1 MAAAQTAQVSP
12 EPGRPQA
19 SIVRPK
25 PQSVGVADSVSLWPG
40 GIVYYQ
46 IDSSSGDM
54 TGIMAAIDKFNADF
68 TGVIQWQ
75 EGTGTG
81 TYVEIYLD
89 PGDNSAAGDV
99 NTIGYPL
106 YPPAVVNLNCAGGTT
121 NPCSLTT
128 LLHEMG
134 HVVGLYHEF
143 TRTDR
148 DSYVTVN
155 YDNVIKGTWPYDFA
169 IQTQD
174 QQLLS
179 PYDYASVMQYP
190 PYVDTRNGG
199 PVIESIPAGIPM
211 QGLEGVPGAGN
222 QDYSAGDKETIN
234 RLYGHAPTSVTITSN
249 PVGLEVSVDGTNYTT
264 PVSFPA
270 TGLWALGTSHTL
282 DVPSGVQTLTGDIE
296 NTATSTTFYY
306 NYGRWSDSTAQSHSI
321 TVAAGDGTP
330 AFPSTSPAIATYS
343 ADFIQLVPYTEMVTP
358 SGEGSVSVS
367 PQPQTYAG
375 ATGNFFVAR
384 QEATLT
390 ATPISGWSFYEFNAE
405 TPYLYLPGG
414 LSANPKTFY
423 VPDIGNPVAVNAQF
437 TNTPVYTVNA
447 VPADPIQ
454 NEFND
459 GLYVYVDGVR
469 TLTPQNFSST
479 YNGSAWTAGNST
491 HTLNIDSPEL
501 PYSVDTEFTFSNW
514 SDGGAQSHGI
524 ASLPAASTTYTA
536 TVTPQYQ
543 PATNFGFSPCGGSA
557 TITPASTNGGFYP
570 WGTQL
575 NFTATPGAGWTFA
588 GWTYDLTGTTNP
600 ASLTAKDETLVFA
613 NFNVTDAPLTITSL
627 SPSSVP
633 AGSST
638 FTLTI
643 TGTGFTTQA
652 QGTNVVINGNN
663 YPSVTYVSPTEIQ
676 VQVDSSVVTNA
687 ATFDVAVENFPP
699 SSSGCAVFAYDTF
712 AVTGSGTGSIT
723 PTINWSP
730 VPEIVFGD
738 AGASVLNAT
747 TTPPNIGNFTY
758 SATPTGGGSAI
769 DITAGT
775 STLPAGKYTVTATL
789 NPTNPQYSSA
799 SAHSNLTVA
808 GETVW
813 IVNGGAGG
821 LSELTGDGAAVT
833 SSAYA
838 GANRA
843 AAIDAGGN
851 VWTVGTGSPPL
862 EETSQVGIVQNSIS
876 SGGGLDLSVGI
887 AIDGN
892 SQIWV
897 TNNDSVSLFS
907 NAGAALSPSTGFTDS
922 SLSTP
927 SGIAIDLGGSV
938 WIANTGNS
946 SVTRILGAAAP
957 AAPLSTAAANKTT
970 GAKP

>member
-1 MAAAQTAQVSP
+1 VGNAAQ
-12 EPGRPQA
+12 
-19 SIVRPK
+19 
-25 PQSVGVADSVSLWPG
+25 
-40 GIVYYQ
+40 
-46 IDSSSGDM
+46 
-54 TGIMAAIDKFNADF
+54 
-68 TGVIQWQ
+68 
-75 EGTGTG
+75 
-81 TYVEIYLD
+81 
-89 PGDNSAAGDV
+89 
-99 NTIGYPL
+99 L
-106 YPPAVVNLNCAGGTT
+106 YR
-121 NPCSLTT
+121 NP
-128 LLHEMG
+128 
-134 HVVGLYHEF
+134 
-143 TRTDR
+143 RR
-148 DSYVTVN
+148 
-155 YDNVIKGTWPYDFA
+155 
-169 IQTQD
+169 
-174 QQLLS
+174 
-179 PYDYASVMQYP
+179 
-190 PYVDTRNGG
+190 R
-199 PVIESIPAGIPM
+199 
-211 QGLEGVPGAGN
+211 
-222 QDYSAGDKETIN
+222 
-234 RLYGHAPTSVTITSN
+234 
-249 PVGLEVSVDGTNYTT
+249 
-264 PVSFPA
+264 
-270 TGLWALGTSHTL
+270 L
-282 DVPSGVQTLTGDIE
+282 DV
-296 NTATSTTFYY
+296 
-306 NYGRWSDSTAQSHSI
+306 
-321 TVAAGDGTP
+321 
-330 AFPSTSPAIATYS
+330 
-343 ADFIQLVPYTEMVTP
+343 
-358 SGEGSVSVS
+358 
-367 PQPQTYAG
+367 
-375 ATGNFFVAR
+375 
-384 QEATLT
+384 
-390 ATPISGWSFYEFNAE
+390 
-405 TPYLYLPGG
+405 
-414 LSANPKTFY
+414 
-423 VPDIGNPVAVNAQF
+423 
-437 TNTPVYTVNA
+437 
-447 VPADPIQ
+447 
-454 NEFND
+454 
-459 GLYVYVDGVR
+459 
-469 TLTPQNFSST
+469 
-479 YNGSAWTAGNST
+479 
-491 HTLNIDSPEL
+491 
-501 PYSVDTEFTFSNW
+501 
-514 SDGGAQSHGI
+514 
-524 ASLPAASTTYTA
+524 
-536 TVTPQYQ
+536 
-543 PATNFGFSPCGGSA
+543 
-557 TITPASTNGGFYP
+557 
-570 WGTQL
+570 
-575 NFTATPGAGWTFA
+575 A

>member
-1 MAAAQTAQVSP
+1 MTNHP
-12 EPGRPQA
+12 DPGLSR
-19 SIVRPK
+19 
-25 PQSVGVADSVSLWPG
+25 PQSVRPRPESTGVASTGSLWPG
-40 GIVYYQ
+40 AIVYYQ
-46 IDSSSGDM
+46 IDPSSGDM
-54 TGIMAAIDKFNADF
+54 TGITAAIDRFNADF
-68 TGVIQWQ
+68 TSVVQWQ

-89 PGDNSAAGDV
+89 PYDNSAAGDV
-99 NTIGYPL
+99 NTTGYPL

-121 NPCSLTT
+121 NPCSIAT

-143 TRTDR
+143 TCTDR

-169 IQTQD
+169 IQTQN

-222 QDYSAGDKETIN
+222 QDYSAGDKETIE

-249 PVGLEVSVDGTNYTT
+249 PVGLQVSVDGTNYTT

-296 NTATSTTFYY
+296 NTTTSTTFYY
-306 NYGRWSDSTAQSHSI
+306 TYGRWSDSTAQSHSI

-358 SGEGSVSVS
+358 SGDGSVSVS

-375 ATGNFFVAR
+375 AAGNFFVAR

-390 ATPISGWSFYEFNAE
+390 ATPISGWNFYEFNVQV
-405 TPYLYLPGG
+405 PYFYLPGG
-414 LSANPKTFY
+414 LSANPKMFY

-437 TNTPVYTVNA
+437 TNTPVYMVNV

-454 NEFND
+454 NEFSD
-459 GLYVYVDGVR
+459 GLYVYVDGAK

-479 YNGSAWTAGNST
+479 YNGSTWTAGNST

-501 PYSVDTEFTFSNW
+501 PYSVNTEFTFSNW

-524 ASLPAASTTYTA
+524 ASLPAASTTYAA

-575 NFTATPGAGWTFA
+575 TFTATPGEGWTFA

-600 ASLTAKDETLVFA
+600 AGLTAKDETLVFA
-613 NFNVTDAPLTITSL
+613 NFNVTDTPLTITSL
-627 SPSSVP
+627 SPGSVA

-643 TGTGFTTQA
+643 TGTGFTTEA
-652 QGTNVVINGNN
+652 LGTHVVINGNN
-663 YPSVTYVSPTEIQ
+663 YPSVNYVSPTEIQ
-676 VQVDSSVVTNA
+676 VQVDSSLVTNA
-687 ATFDVAVENFPP
+687 ATFDVAVENYPG
-699 SSSGCAVFAYDTF
+699 SSGCAVFAYDTF

-730 VPEIVFGD
+730 LSEIVFGD

-758 SATPTGGGSAI
+758 SATPTGGGSAT

-775 STLPAGKYTVTATL
+775 STLPAGKYTVTATF

-799 SAHSNLTVA
+799 TAHSNLTVA

-821 LSELTGDGAAVT
+821 LSELTGDGTAVT
-833 SSAYA
+833 SSAYE
-838 GANRA
+838 GGTRA

-851 VWTVGTGSPPL
+851 VWTLGTGSPLL
-862 EETSQVGIVQNSIS
+862 EETSQVGTVQNTIS
-876 SGGGLDLSVGI
+876 SGGGIDAPDGI
-887 AIDGN
+887 AIDGSSQVWITNGN
-892 SQIWV
+892 S
-897 TNNDSVSLFS
+897 TVSEFS
-907 NAGAALSPSTGFTDS
+907 NAGTALSPTGGFSDA

-927 SGIAIDLGGSV
+927 AGIAIDLGGSA
-938 WIANTGNS
+938 WIANKGNN